1 MKTSLDPEFTQ
12 QLQAYLAKP
21 SDERDVRQGAMLLLR
36 INSNRYLYACACA
49 DPARYADTIAYEL
62 NKYLR
67 IRLDGLTR
75 QDVAQM
81 EQEALPLIEQT
92 LTEGAPVVST
102 DADHPKGQY
111 RGRRPDHD
119 QLPDHIKKLYD
130 DNGELYFKMK
140 QTFETLKTMAD
151 KEPCDRYEL
160 LKLLKK
166 ADERYRANWEAYDGY
181 GA

>member
-1 MKTSLDPEFTQ
+1 MLDPEFTQ

-21 SDERDVRQGAMLLLR
+21 SDERDVRQGALLLLR
-36 INSNRYLYACACA
+36 INSNRYLYACACVN
-49 DPARYADTIAYEL
+49 PARYADTIAYEL
-62 NKYLR
+62 NKHLR

-81 EQEALPLIEQT
+81 EREALPLIEQSISQ
-92 LTEGAPVVST
+92 GAPVIST

-119 QLPDHIKKLYD
+119 KLPDNIKKLYN

-181 GA
+181 EL

>member
-1 MKTSLDPEFTQ
+1 MAAIIDPEFTKQ
-12 QLQAYLAKP
+12 MQEWVQALPGK
-21 SDERDVRQGAMLLLR
+21 RDVKQGAELLLR
-36 INSNRYLYACACA
+36 LTRNEFLYRSACARPDKYDA
-49 DPARYADTIAYEL
+49 IIEAEL
-62 NKYLR
+62 TKHLR

-181 GA
+181 GE